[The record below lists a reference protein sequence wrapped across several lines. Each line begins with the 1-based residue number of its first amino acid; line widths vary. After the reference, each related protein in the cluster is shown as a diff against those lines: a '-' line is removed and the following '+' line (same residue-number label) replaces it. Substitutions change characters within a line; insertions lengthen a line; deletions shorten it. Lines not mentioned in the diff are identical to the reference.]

1 MSSAARKE
9 GYYMRISIFK
19 GFATMAMVA
28 LSGLGAH
35 ALEVGEKAPPFT
47 APSTQGSITLAD
59 YLGKKDVVLAFYLA
73 DFTPV

>member
-1 MSSAARKE
+1 MSSAAGKE

-19 GFATMAMVA
+19 GLASMALVA

-35 ALEVGEKAPPFT
+35 ALEVGEKAPLFM
-47 APSTQGSITLAD
+47 APSTQGSIRLAD
-59 YLGKKDVVLAFYLA
+59 YLGKKDVVLAFYIA

>member
-1 MSSAARKE
+1 
-9 GYYMRISIFK
+9 MRYSIFT
-19 GFATMAMVA
+19 GLAAMALVA

-35 ALEVGEKAPPFT
+35 ALEVGEKAPLFT
-47 APSTQGSITLAD
+47 APSSHGSIRLAD